1 MRSRMPHDWLE
12 SMLTI
17 PIILIT
23 PAEFCWHR
31 NIPFEKIELGFTAL
45 LDRLVIPPEWYDLI
59 IAYFLNDDGLLEYKR
74 QTFELQQELER
85 VRSLHT
91 DQLLGRAQAI
101 QKISTINAQL
111 RRLHPSA
118 HPSAATLIPQFQD
131 FSKLWRQA
139 GTHRTTRPFDGYVHR
154 GVF

>member
-1 MRSRMPHDWLE
+1 
-12 SMLTI
+12 MLAS
-17 PIILIT
+17 LDLA
-23 PAEFCWHR
+23 AEPVGRELADRHR

-101 QKISTINAQL
+101 QKISTINAQYAGCTPPPI
-111 RRLHPSA
+111 RA
-118 HPSAATLIPQFQD
+118 PQ
-131 FSKLWRQA
+131 R
-139 GTHRTTRPFDGYVHR
+139 
-154 GVF
+154 